1 MKNWLKVLE
10 AMPRIAA
17 MRSIAIIAM
26 VAVIGF
32 SMTACGGDDDNG
44 GGGGGGGNSALNGTW
59 VNGTD
64 KTVLNNGAITMSS
77 NNVEMMKGTY
87 STSGNNITVTF
98 TQVKAAMFGE
108 DASDMGLSPDQWYTQ
123 QQLKA
128 AIIKILVDEEG
139 VSQSEAEEMYEEW
152 GISEAFES
160 TTGTY
165 TLSGNTLTVTME
177 GTSTVLTRQ

>member
-1 MKNWLKVLE
+1 MKTKITLWG
-10 AMPRIAA
+10 
-17 MRSIAIIAM
+17 IIAL

-32 SMTACGGDDDNG
+32 SMAACGGDEDDN

-77 NNVEMMKGTY
+77 GNVEMMKGTY
-87 STSGNNITVTF
+87 STSGSNITVTF

-108 DASDMGLSPDQWYTQ
+108 DALDMGLSPDQWYTQ

-128 AIIKILVDEEG
+128 AIIKILVDDG
-139 VSQSEAEEMYEEW
+139 ASQSEAEEMYDEW
-152 GISEAFES
+152 GVSEVFES

-165 TLSGNTLTVTME
+165 TLSGNTLTVTM
-177 GTSTVLTRQ
+177 GGNTTVFTKQ